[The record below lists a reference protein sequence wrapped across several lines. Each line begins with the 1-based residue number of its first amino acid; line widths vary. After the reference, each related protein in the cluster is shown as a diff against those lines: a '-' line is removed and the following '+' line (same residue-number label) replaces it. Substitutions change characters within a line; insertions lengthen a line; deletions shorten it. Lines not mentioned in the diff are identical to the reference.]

1 MKENAHCLKN
11 KIIRDKIITSNEE
24 INEENKNQNFPFNL

>member
-1 MKENAHCLKN
+1 MKENAYCLKN

-24 INEENKNQNFPFNL
+24 VNEEKKK